1 MGKMFQ
7 LEAIKIKLMKKLKK
21 IDLIGFLNYEKK

>member
-21 IDLIGFLNYEKK
+21 IDLIESQSFEKK